1 MSADVRRKRFEE
13 ARRTNTTGFEGAI
26 DGQGRVELVHW
37 SHGAIDRTEP
47 KRWTDRI
54 ASRAER
60 NRKGYS
66 PDRTYFGI
74 SSALSDGYRKETGLD
89 NNKRVIEGPQSR
101 YKLF

>member
-47 KRWTDRI
+47 RRWTERI
-54 ASRAER
+54 ASRAEQ

-66 PDRTYFGI
+66 PDRTYFVI
-74 SSALSDGYRKETGLD
+74 SSAHEDGYRKETGLG
-89 NNKRVIEGPQSR
+89 NNKRVTECSQSR